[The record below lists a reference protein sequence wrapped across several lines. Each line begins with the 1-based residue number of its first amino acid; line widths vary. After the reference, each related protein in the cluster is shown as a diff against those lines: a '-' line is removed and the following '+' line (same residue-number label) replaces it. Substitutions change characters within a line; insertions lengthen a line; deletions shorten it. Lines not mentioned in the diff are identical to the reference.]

1 MSEILLALAGLM
13 SGWLAM
19 WPAPGISAGAI
30 AAGLLGVILAAYLWL
45 HAGARS
51 VAHLAG
57 VVATVIISHFLIVSM
72 APFALAL
79 LSVFGFYPETTGGT
93 VAALAGATG
102 AALVVLVFLQALP
115 SPRDPSVVELAWCA
129 TAAALA
135 CVVSNFSSYVPGVTV
150 LQMPLWNGGVAGA
163 LALVMHLSSREAAFR
178 TRTLRRLIRT
188 GLAGV
193 CLMVLGG
200 TLLETAEPSYVSA
213 MQAQHA
219 ASLREA
225 KIKSLSEAPPF
236 VDMPAIAFVPARDM
250 FTRSPIA
257 DVACDPPDG
266 VLRSPET
273 REIESHRQRVP
284 ARHQYLLQCHQVQ
297 RPDPARAA
305 RG

>member
-1 MSEILLALAGLM
+1 MHNILLAMAGLM

-19 WPAPGISAGAI
+19 WPAPGILAGAI

-79 LSVFGFYPETTGGT
+79 LSAFGFYPETTGGT

-135 CVVSNFSSYVPGVTV
+135 CIVSNFSSFVAGVTV
-150 LQMPLWNGGVAGA
+150 LQMPLWNGE
-163 LALVMHLSSREAAFR
+163 SR
-178 TRTLRRLIRT
+178 
-188 GLAGV
+188 
-193 CLMVLGG
+193 
-200 TLLETAEPSYVSA
+200 
-213 MQAQHA
+213 
-219 ASLREA
+219 
-225 KIKSLSEAPPF
+225 
-236 VDMPAIAFVPARDM
+236 ARS
-250 FTRSPIA
+250 RS
-257 DVACDPPDG
+257 
-266 VLRSPET
+266 
-273 REIESHRQRVP
+273 
-284 ARHQYLLQCHQVQ
+284 
-297 RPDPARAA
+297 
-305 RG
+305 